1 MSFVWNQDAVL
12 EVAKFLK
19 DGMSAKQ
26 IGQQLGI
33 SRNAVIGKVGREQT
47 LRKIGFGW
55 NKAHPF
61 VGKQQARHKS
71 VRSRDKRRA
80 RSKSMRQRAKKLEP
94 SLVEAQSMNEV
105 FQVIGRPLLMLKAN
119 DCRWP
124 VNDAHPHEPHL
135 FCGVDAGVGEH
146 YCRHHKTDYRRNVAH
161 DVRSQRRGKIHR
173 NRVIAP

>member
-1 MSFVWNQDAVL
+1 MSFVWNQDAVR
-12 EVAKFLK
+12 EVAKLLK
-19 DGMSAKQ
+19 DGMSATQ

-61 VGKQQARHKS
+61 KGKRQARPKA
-71 VRSRDKRRA
+71 VRQRDKPRA
-80 RSKSMRQRAKKLEP
+80 GSRSMRQRAKALAP
-94 SLVEAQSMNEV
+94 SWVEAQSTNEV
-105 FQVIGRPLLMLKAN
+105 FQVIGKPLLMLNAN

-124 VNDAHPHEPHL
+124 VNDAHPNEPHL

-146 YCRHHKTDYRRNVAH
+146 YCRHQKISYRRTVA
-161 DVRSQRRGKIHR
+161 
-173 NRVIAP
+173 

>member
-1 MSFVWNQDAVL
+1 MSFVWNPDVIL

-33 SRNAVIGKVGREQT
+33 SRNAVIGKVGREQA

-61 VGKQQARHKS
+61 AGKLQVRHKS
-71 VRSRDKRRA
+71 VRTTDNRHA
-80 RSKSMRQRAKKLEP
+80 RSKSTRQSAKKLEP
-94 SLVEAQSMNEV
+94 SLVEAQSINEV
-105 FQVIGRPLLMLKAN
+105 FQVIGKPLLMLNAN

-135 FCGVDAGVGEH
+135 FCGVDAGVGER
-146 YCRHHKTDYRRNVAH
+146 YCRHHKTAYRRDVAH
-161 DVRSQRRGKIHR
+161 DVRS
-173 NRVIAP
+173 